1 MPKGSNV
8 SPGAR
13 SKSFKYM
20 YAHALTTVVAS
31 GLMLAACGTA
41 NKPSESLGNFAVV
54 TPSQIYSPQPTVG
67 GYRIGPGDAINIT
80 VLQVAPLS
88 LTDVKVDPSGRIDYP
103 LLGSILAS
111 EKTAAEL
118 AEFLRSGLADRYLQ
132 NPRVS
137 VQVTEI
143 ASQKIT
149 VDGAVT
155 EGGVYEIQGRTT
167 LLQAVAMAK
176 GATRTANTR
185 NVAVFRNTDGQ
196 RTVAKFDLQAIRAG
210 AAEDPLL
217 RGDDIVIV
225 DTSRLN
231 AILRDVISSLPA
243 FALFTAF

>member
-1 MPKGSNV
+1 MHAN
-8 SPGAR
+8 
-13 SKSFKYM
+13 
-20 YAHALTTVVAS
+20 ALTTALVAS
-31 GLMLAACGTA
+31 GLMLAACGTVDRRV
-41 NKPSESLGNFAVV
+41 ETTGDFAVV
-54 TPSQIYSPQPTVG
+54 TPSQLYSDQPVAED
-67 GYRIGPGDAINIT
+67 YRIGEGDALNIT
-80 VLQVAPLS
+80 VLQVAALS
-88 LTDVKVDPSGRIDYP
+88 LTDVKVNPSGRIDYP
-103 LLGSILAS
+103 LLGSISVS

-118 AEFLRSGLADRYLQ
+118 AEVLRSGLADRYLQ

-155 EGGVYEIQGRTT
+155 EGGVYETQGRTT

-185 NVAVFRNTDGQ
+185 NVAVFRNVDGQ
-196 RTVAKFDLQAIRAG
+196 RTVAKFDLQEIRAG